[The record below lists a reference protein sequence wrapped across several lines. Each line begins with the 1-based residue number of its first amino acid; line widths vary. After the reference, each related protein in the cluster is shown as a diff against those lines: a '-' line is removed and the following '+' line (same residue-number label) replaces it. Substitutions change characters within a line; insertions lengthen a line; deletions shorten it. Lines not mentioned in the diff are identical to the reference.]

1 MVRRNATVH
10 KIEAS
15 TRFVGS
21 AKYWFTNRIADIL

>member
-15 TRFVGS
+15 TFVGS